1 MRHTLR
7 TTALVATLML
17 AGVAQAE
24 KTNGPV
30 APVAMDKGLRS
41 ATLPPPIG
49 AAPAAPA
56 ATPPGTSGT
65 QMTIKTKNFHP
76 HANPAPQNREN
87 GACDFPYVW
96 STMTKSCVLNTR
108 AVTKMNDVTK

>member
-1 MRHTLR
+1 MQHTLR
-7 TTALVATLML
+7 TATLLATLML

-24 KTNGPV
+24 TN
-30 APVAMDKGLRS
+30 APV
-41 ATLPPPIG
+41 PPPIG
-49 AAPAAPA
+49 SAPAAPA

-65 QMTIKTKNFHP
+65 QMTIKDKNFHP